1 MGMFDGLNNAKAS
14 DARFPTL
21 TTGAYEVKV
30 ESMKCEPTRKL
41 GNCFFFEFTIVKSS
55 DEAKQQVGQKR
66 KWMQKLSEDTAF
78 PNLKAFLYAL
88 HGRDRDNPE
97 DAAAIAAID
106 KDAEKIMQDACTTQS
121 FKNEVIGVDVVE
133 VQTNPKPGAPNGF
146 PYQRHTWR
154 PAAET
159 PAPAAT
165 A

>member
-1 MGMFDGLNNAKAS
+1 MGMFGGLNNAKAS

-21 TTGAYEVKV
+21 TQGGYEVVV
-30 ESMKCEPTRKL
+30 ESMKCEATRKL
-41 GNCFFFEFTIVKSS
+41 GNCFFFEFTIAKTS
-55 DEAKQQVGQKR
+55 DEKAQPVGQKR

-88 HGRDRDNPE
+88 HGRDRNDPE

-106 KDAEKIMQDACTTQS
+106 ASAEDIMTKACATQS
-121 FKNEVIGVDVVE
+121 FKGEKIGVDVVQ
-133 VQTNPKPGAPNGF
+133 VQTNPKPGAPDGF

-154 PAAET
+154 PAAD
-159 PAPAAT
+159 APAA